1 MISETLISTILITL
15 VFLSG
20 TIVGQLILK
29 LRLAKIEKDNLIL
42 EQKRVMDLKSILRVK
57 SSSKRKRRSSSEMDQ
72 LVRDEIDDIID
83 DIEGE

>member
-1 MISETLISTILITL
+1 MISETLISTMLITL

-29 LRLAKIEKDNLIL
+29 LRLAKIEKENLIL

-57 SSSKRKRRSSSEMDQ
+57 SGSKRKRRSSSDMDQ

-83 DIEGE
+83 DIEDQ

>member
-1 MISETLISTILITL
+1 MLITL

-29 LRLAKIEKDNLIL
+29 LRLAKIEKENLIL

-57 SSSKRKRRSSSEMDQ
+57 SGSKRKRRSSGDTDQ

-83 DIEGE
+83 DIEGQ

>member
-1 MISETLISTILITL
+1 MLITL

-29 LRLAKIEKDNLIL
+29 LRLAKIEKENLIL

-57 SSSKRKRRSSSEMDQ
+57 SGSKRKRRSSSEMDQ
-72 LVRDEIDDIID
+72 LVKDEIDDIID
-83 DIEGE
+83 DIEGS

>member
-1 MISETLISTILITL
+1 MLITL

-57 SSSKRKRRSSSEMDQ
+57 SGSKRKRRSSSEMDQ